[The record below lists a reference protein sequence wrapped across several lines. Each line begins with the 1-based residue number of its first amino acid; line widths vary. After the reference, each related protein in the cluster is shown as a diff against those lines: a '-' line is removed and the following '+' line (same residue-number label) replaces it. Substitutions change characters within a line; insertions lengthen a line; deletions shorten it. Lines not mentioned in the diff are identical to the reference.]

1 MNCRREK
8 AGLPVDDEQEYLPLS
23 WLSQADYCLRRA
35 ALLLNERV
43 WVENVETAKGRAEH
57 ERVHTQRV
65 ERRGDFV
72 KLYENSVFSDEMQI
86 SGKCDCIEAVRD
98 ENGCTIPAVDFPVE
112 YKHGK
117 IRDESEYKIQL
128 CAEAMCLEEMYHTTI
143 PAGALFYITAHR
155 RVDVELDEAA
165 LETVGLDPAAGWLHT
180 LRPGRPSL
188 ALDLLEEFR
197 APLCDRLA
205 LSLFNKRQLTDK
217 DFEYDSLAVM
227 LNERGRKTVL
237 TAWRDRKQE
246 EITHPYL
253 GEKIQVGLIA
263 YVQAMMLARV
273 LRGDLDCYPPFVW
286 R

>member
-1 MNCRREK
+1 MGKLSGMNCRREK

-86 SGKCDCIEAVRD
+86 SGKCDCIEVVRD
-98 ENGCTIPAVDFPVE
+98 ENGCTIPAVDFPVRLLPVE

-155 RVDVELDEAA
+155 RVDVELDEALREQVRQTVQKLWKVRREMLIPSATYGPKCKRCSMQEYCMPKVKTSAKEYCKA
-165 LETVGLDPAAGWLHT
+165 L
-180 LRPGRPSL
+180 
-188 ALDLLEEFR
+188 LLE
-197 APLCDRLA
+197 A
-205 LSLFNKRQLTDK
+205 
-217 DFEYDSLAVM
+217 
-227 LNERGRKTVL
+227 ERVET
-237 TAWRDRKQE
+237 E
-246 EITHPYL
+246 
-253 GEKIQVGLIA
+253 
-263 YVQAMMLARV
+263 
-273 LRGDLDCYPPFVW
+273 
-286 R
+286 

>member
-72 KLYENSVFSDEMQI
+72 KLYENSVFSDKMQI

-98 ENGCTIPAVDFPVE
+98 ENGCTIPAVDFPVRLLPVE

-117 IRDESEYKIQL
+117 IRDVRIQDS
-128 CAEAMCLEEMYHTTI
+128 
-143 PAGALFYITAHR
+143 AL
-155 RVDVELDEAA
+155 
-165 LETVGLDPAAGWLHT
+165 
-180 LRPGRPSL
+180 
-188 ALDLLEEFR
+188 
-197 APLCDRLA
+197 
-205 LSLFNKRQLTDK
+205 
-217 DFEYDSLAVM
+217 
-227 LNERGRKTVL
+227 RGG
-237 TAWRDRKQE
+237 D
-246 EITHPYL
+246 
-253 GEKIQVGLIA
+253 
-263 YVQAMMLARV
+263 V
-273 LRGDLDCYPPFVW
+273 LRGNVSHDDPGRCAVLHYRASQSGCGT
-286 R
+286 

>member
-98 ENGCTIPAVDFPVE
+98 EKGCTIPAVDFPVRLLPVE

-117 IRDESEYKIQL
+117 IRYESEYKIQL
-128 CAEAMCLEEMYHTTI
+128 CAEAMCLRKC
-143 PAGALFYITAHR
+143 ITR
-155 RVDVELDEAA
+155 RSRRARCSTLPRIAEWMWNLMKRCVNRYGRLCRNSGKSAA
-165 LETVGLDPAAGWLHT
+165 K
-180 LRPGRPSL
+180 
-188 ALDLLEEFR
+188 
-197 APLCDRLA
+197 C
-205 LSLFNKRQLTDK
+205 
-217 DFEYDSLAVM
+217 
-227 LNERGRKTVL
+227 
-237 TAWRDRKQE
+237 
-246 EITHPYL
+246 
-253 GEKIQVGLIA
+253 
-263 YVQAMMLARV
+263 
-273 LRGDLDCYPPFVW
+273 
-286 R
+286 

>member
-57 ERVHTQRV
+57 ERVYTQRV

-98 ENGCTIPAVDFPVE
+98 ENGCTIPAVDFPVRLLPVE

-155 RVDVELDEAA
+155 RVDVELDEALREQVRQTVQKLWKVRREMLIPSAVYGPKCKRCSMQEYCMPKVKTSAKEYCKA
-165 LETVGLDPAAGWLHT
+165 L
-180 LRPGRPSL
+180 
-188 ALDLLEEFR
+188 LLE
-197 APLCDRLA
+197 A
-205 LSLFNKRQLTDK
+205 
-217 DFEYDSLAVM
+217 
-227 LNERGRKTVL
+227 ERVET
-237 TAWRDRKQE
+237 E
-246 EITHPYL
+246 
-253 GEKIQVGLIA
+253 
-263 YVQAMMLARV
+263 
-273 LRGDLDCYPPFVW
+273 
-286 R
+286 

>member
-98 ENGCTIPAVDFPVE
+98 ENGE
-112 YKHGK
+112 EKHDTLTFSQNFSCPDCCRWSTSMG
-117 IRDESEYKIQL
+117 RYAMNQNTRFSFARRR
-128 CAEAMCLEEMYHTTI
+128 CA
-143 PAGALFYITAHR
+143 
-155 RVDVELDEAA
+155 
-165 LETVGLDPAAGWLHT
+165 
-180 LRPGRPSL
+180 
-188 ALDLLEEFR
+188 
-197 APLCDRLA
+197 
-205 LSLFNKRQLTDK
+205 
-217 DFEYDSLAVM
+217 
-227 LNERGRKTVL
+227 
-237 TAWRDRKQE
+237 
-246 EITHPYL
+246 
-253 GEKIQVGLIA
+253 
-263 YVQAMMLARV
+263 
-273 LRGDLDCYPPFVW
+273 
-286 R
+286 

>member
-98 ENGCTIPAVDFPVE
+98 EKAARFPQWISRCGCCRWSTSMGRYAMNQNTRFSFA
-112 YKHGK
+112 
-117 IRDESEYKIQL
+117 RRR
-128 CAEAMCLEEMYHTTI
+128 CA
-143 PAGALFYITAHR
+143 
-155 RVDVELDEAA
+155 
-165 LETVGLDPAAGWLHT
+165 
-180 LRPGRPSL
+180 
-188 ALDLLEEFR
+188 
-197 APLCDRLA
+197 
-205 LSLFNKRQLTDK
+205 
-217 DFEYDSLAVM
+217 
-227 LNERGRKTVL
+227 
-237 TAWRDRKQE
+237 
-246 EITHPYL
+246 
-253 GEKIQVGLIA
+253 
-263 YVQAMMLARV
+263 
-273 LRGDLDCYPPFVW
+273 
-286 R
+286 